1 MNSLPEVPVVLP
13 VVHIKRSDPFHPLIS
28 NTMLSP
34 THANHEAMYKAAIVL
49 NNTAVTLIERQ
60 QYQDAVDTFRRS
72 ISAIHTVMVEIR
84 NPSRSEDI
92 ISSTYFNEITR
103 HLHEASQRCAQSFIV
118 HNDTDD
124 TTTTPVVTAT
134 RTSIDNP
141 STGNVIVVKSSS
153 QQSAISAIEA
163 IDCAS
168 QGGAAHVY
176 TCVMIEQVDQAES
189 FVDTIDEVCNSIM
202 YNFGV
207 AHSILACQ
215 FDSTLQTEQIL
226 IEELQKRAFKLLRLI
241 EPFFLA
247 KIVCCPNQFHNRG
260 VLLLC
265 TLFVQAMSTVAHQL
279 HYTTLWESYKDT
291 LRAILVSI
299 QAQET
304 LIPTTNGHAAM
315 A

>member
-1 MNSLPEVPVVLP
+1 MF
-13 VVHIKRSDPFHPLIS
+13 VHSSCKCNNKLKDSFIS
-28 NTMLSP
+28 HDTMSSP
-34 THANHEAMYKAAIVL
+34 TNTYHRTMYKAAIAL

-60 QYQDAVDTFRRS
+60 QYKDAVDTFRLS
-72 ISAIHTVMVEIR
+72 ISAIHTVIEETR
-84 NPSRSEDI
+84 NPSPSDDVVSSADI
-92 ISSTYFNEITR
+92 QEITR
-103 HLHEASQRCAQSFIV
+103 HLHEASQRCAQSYIV
-118 HNDTDD
+118 HHNNNNNNTDD
-124 TTTTPVVTAT
+124 SMDVSSSTTTRTTTTSNP
-134 RTSIDNP
+134 TSG
-141 STGNVIVVKSSS
+141 GNVIVVKSSS
-153 QQSAISAIEA
+153 QQCTISVLETI
-163 IDCAS
+163 CKAS
-168 QGGAAHVY
+168 QAGTAQVY
-176 TCVMIEQVDQAES
+176 TCVVIEQVDPDES
-189 FVDTIDEVCNSIM
+189 YLESIGEVCNSIM

-215 FDSTLQTEQIL
+215 FDSSMKTEQIL

-247 KIVCCPNQFHNRG
+247 KLVCSPNEFHDRG

-265 TLFVQAMSTVAHQL
+265 VLFAQAMSNVAHHL

-304 LIPTTNGHAAM
+304 LIPTMNRHAAM